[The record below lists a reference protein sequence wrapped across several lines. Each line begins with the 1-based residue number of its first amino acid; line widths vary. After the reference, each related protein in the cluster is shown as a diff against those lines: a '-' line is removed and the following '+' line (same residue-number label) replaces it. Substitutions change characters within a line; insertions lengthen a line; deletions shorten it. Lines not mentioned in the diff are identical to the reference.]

1 MKEKITAKNWI
12 QNMNSY
18 TIVYIKCLSVY
29 WNLQHDFI
37 PQIVV
42 IIHGKNLVSC

>member
-29 WNLQHDFI
+29 WNLQHEFHSTD
-37 PQIVV
+37 
-42 IIHGKNLVSC
+42 SCDYSW